1 VSELGAPDGDEH
13 GEQDDVG
20 NRDHQRAAP
29 ERPGAKSGVYEE
41 ALDEVESSACLSSA
55 RRTATRTASR
65 MMLKTQITRGQ
76 HRAGGEVWRLRGSLG
91 RGGVVGLSELGAP
104 DGDEHGEQDD
114 VEQRQQQQPDD
125 DAEDDVGA
133 QQAATAATLVV
144 H

>member
-1 VSELGAPDGDEH
+1 MGLRRAEASDPATIFLSVGD
-13 GEQDDVG
+13 V
-20 NRDHQRAAP
+20 
-29 ERPGAKSGVYEE
+29 EE
-41 ALDEVESSACLSSA
+41 GSDEVESSACLSSA
-55 RRTATRTASR
+55 RRTATSRTHQREAPSRGRAKSGVHEEASD
-65 MMLKTQITRGQ
+65 
-76 HRAGGEVWRLRGSLG
+76 EVR
-91 RGGVVGLSELGAP
+91 VSELGAP

>member
-1 VSELGAPDGDEH
+1 MGLRRAEASDPATIFLSVGD
-13 GEQDDVG
+13 V
-20 NRDHQRAAP
+20 
-29 ERPGAKSGVYEE
+29 EE
-41 ALDEVESSACLSSA
+41 GSDEVESSACLSSA
-55 RRTATRTASR
+55 RRTATSRTHQREAPSR
-65 MMLKTQITRGQ
+65 GE
-76 HRAGGEVWRLRGSLG
+76 GEVWRPRGSFG
-91 RGGVVGLSELGAP
+91 RGGVVRVSELGAP

>member
-1 VSELGAPDGDEH
+1 MGLRRAEASDPATIFLSVGD
-13 GEQDDVG
+13 V
-20 NRDHQRAAP
+20 
-29 ERPGAKSGVYEE
+29 EE
-41 ALDEVESSACLSSA
+41 GSDEVESSACLSSA
-55 RRTATRTASR
+55 RRTATSTASR
-65 MMLKTQITRGQ
+65 MMLKTQITSGQ

-91 RGGVVGLSELGAP
+91 RRGVVGLSELGAP
-104 DGDEHGEQDD
+104 DGHEDGEQDD